1 MNNIREKRKQADL
14 TQEQLA
20 KALAIDRST
29 VAKWESGESM
39 PRAQMLPKLAEIL
52 ECTIDE
58 IFKVKEQEE
67 VRDANPA

>member
-39 PRAQMLPKLAEIL
+39 PRAQILPKLAEIL

-67 VRDANPA
+67 VRDASPA

>member
-1 MNNIREKRKQADL
+1 MNNIQEKRKQAGL

-39 PRAQMLPKLAEIL
+39 PRAQLLPLLAEVL
-52 ECTIDE
+52 KCAIDE
-58 IFKVKEQEE
+58 LFKAEE
-67 VRDANPA
+67 GGPNEN